1 MSKSPA
7 AKPAAS
13 KKAIYRDSKR
23 PLKDR
28 VRDLVGRMTLKEK
41 VSQMLHDAPEIP
53 RLGVP
58 AYNWW
63 NECLHGVGR
72 AGLATVFPQA
82 IGMAASFNTEL
93 LHSAACA
100 ISDEARA
107 KHHEA
112 LRLGHHGIYQ
122 GLTFWTPNINI
133 FRDPRWGRGQE
144 TYGEDPY
151 LTARMGVAFVKG
163 LQGNHPKY
171 LKLVATAKHYA
182 VHSGPE
188 RDRHTFDARVG
199 KKDLYET
206 YLPAFETLVREARV
220 ASVMGAYNRTN
231 GEVCCGS
238 KTLLQE
244 ILRKEWGFEGYVVS
258 DCGAIDDF
266 HMHHKVTQ
274 TAPESAA
281 LAVRNG
287 CELNC
292 GATYPAL
299 LEAVEKGLIYEDEI
313 SAAVEKLFEY
323 RFRLGMFDPP
333 AMVPFAKIKPNVV
346 NSPQHRKLALQMAR
360 ESIVLLKNEGN
371 VLPLRKDLCSILV
384 TGPNAASTEVLLGNY
399 HGLNSSMVTVLQGI
413 TERVSA
419 GTAVQY
425 APGCLLAGASKL
437 GFGPARWVG
446 TQADVIVAVMGLS
459 PFFEG
464 EEGDAWFSEQN
475 GDRVNIGLPGVQE
488 EFLQE
493 LSKIGKPI
501 VLVLMSGSAVAIPWA
516 QQNIAA
522 IVQAWYPGQDG
533 GTAVADVLFGD
544 YNPAGRL
551 PVTFPADLEQLPP
564 FEEYSMHNRT
574 YRYMQTQP
582 LYPFGFGLSYTKF
595 AYNGIKLSAK
605 KLKSGD
611 SVKLKVNVKNAGPR
625 DGDEVVQVYVKDVK
639 ASVLVPK
646 HSLVSFARVSLKKG
660 KQKSVEF
667 TLGPEAFALVDA
679 QGQRRVEAGDFEIFV
694 GGGQPGTGAPGA
706 GARLTMTNGM

>member
-1 MSKSPA
+1 MSGKTAVRSAVP
-7 AKPAAS
+7 
-13 KKAIYRDSKR
+13 KKALYTDPKR

-28 VRDLVGRMTLKEK
+28 VRDLVSRMTLKEK
-41 VSQMLHDAPEIP
+41 VSQMLHDAPGIP

-82 IGMAASFNTEL
+82 IGMAASFDTDL
-93 LHSAACA
+93 MHRVACA

-112 LRLGHHGIYQ
+112 LRLGHRGIYQ

-171 LKLVATAKHYA
+171 LKLVATAKHFA

-206 YLPAFETLVREARV
+206 YLPAFEALVREARV

-231 GEVCCGS
+231 GEPCCGS
-238 KTLLQE
+238 RTLLQE

-266 HMHHKVTQ
+266 HLHHKVTSS
-274 TAPESAA
+274 AAESAA

-299 LEAVEKGLIYEDEI
+299 LEAVDKGLIREEEI
-313 SAAVEKLFEY
+313 AAAVEKLFKY

-333 AMVPFAKIKPNVV
+333 ARVPYAKIKPRVV
-346 NSPQHRKLALQMAR
+346 DSPRHRRLALQMAR
-360 ESIVLLKNEGN
+360 ESIVLLKNEGGL
-371 VLPLRKDLCSILV
+371 LPLRKDLRSILV

-399 HGLNSSMVTVLQGI
+399 HGLNPNMVTVLEGI
-413 TERVSA
+413 VARVSA
-419 GTAVQY
+419 GTTVQY

-446 TQADVIVAVMGLS
+446 AQADAIVAVMGLS
-459 PFFEG
+459 PFYEG

-488 EFLQE
+488 EFLKE
-493 LSKIGKPI
+493 LSQIGRPI

-516 QQNIAA
+516 QKNVAA
-522 IVQAWYPGQDG
+522 IVQAWYPGQAG
-533 GTAVADVLFGD
+533 GTALADVLFGD
-544 YNPAGRL
+544 YNPGGRL
-551 PVTFPADLEQLPP
+551 PVTFPESLEQLPP
-564 FEEYSMHNRT
+564 FEDYSMHDRT
-574 YRYMQTQP
+574 YRYMQAPP
-582 LYPFGFGLSYTKF
+582 LYPFGFGLSYTEF
-595 AYNGIKLSAK
+595 AYSGLKLGART
-605 KLKSGD
+605 LKSGEAL
-611 SVKLKVNVKNAGPR
+611 KLKVDVRNIGAR
-625 DGDEVVQVYVKDVK
+625 DGDEVVQVYVKDLE
-639 ASVLVPK
+639 ASVRVPR
-646 HSLVSFARVSLKKG
+646 HSLAGFARVALKKG
-660 KQKSVEF
+660 RRKTLEF
-667 TLGPEAFALVDA
+667 TLEPAAFALVDA
-679 QGQRRVEAGDFEIFV
+679 QGQRRVEPGEFEIFV
-694 GGGQPGTGAPGA
+694 GGGQPGTGAPGVS
-706 GARLTMTNGM
+706 ARIGL